1 MTMENLL
8 NEDPRSEFSIF
19 AHEMW
24 LENCREREAFGDPL
38 LSYDEYV
45 EKNMNFLL
53 DNMPKV

>member
-1 MTMENLL
+1 MENLL